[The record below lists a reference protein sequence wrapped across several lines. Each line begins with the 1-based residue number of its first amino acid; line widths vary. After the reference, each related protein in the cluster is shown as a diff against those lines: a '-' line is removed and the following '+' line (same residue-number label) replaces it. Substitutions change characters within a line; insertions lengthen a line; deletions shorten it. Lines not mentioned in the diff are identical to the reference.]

1 MDEELERDPNVM
13 VLGEDVGKKGGV
25 FGATEGLLAKYG
37 EKRVLDT
44 PLTEGMIAG
53 AAMGAAIYGLRPIAE
68 MQFADFVYPAFNQIV
83 SEISRMRYRSNG
95 AFGLPMV
102 IRMPYGGGV
111 HGALYHSQSNEAY
124 FTSTVGLKVVAPGTP
139 ADAKGL
145 LKAAVR
151 DPDPV
156 MFFEHK
162 KTYRLF
168 KAEVPDGDH
177 VVPIGSAEVA
187 RSGKDLSIFCYGY
200 MRTCALEAAETL
212 ARDDGVEAEVVDL
225 RTLRPL
231 DTATVLASVAQDR
244 QGAGRAR
251 GEPIRRLRRRGRGL
265 DCARSASSTWT
276 DRSPAW
282 PGRRCRASRS
292 TTSWRTGSCSTPQK
306 IVDAARTLAA
316 LLSRCRAR
324 PSCWP
329 IQMDEA
335 YRFVHDRVQG
345 LTDDEFFWEP
355 VADCWTVRL
364 GADGRWHGDY
374 AEPDPDPPP
383 FTTIAWRLVHL
394 AECKVMYH
402 EYAFGP
408 GTADLAGDRLG
419 PHRGRRDRE
428 LERGQRLLVD
438 ALDGLTD
445 ADLDARPHDQL
456 GRRVADLA
464 DPVDDDPPRSAP
476 WRRDRR
482 PARSLP

>member
-1 MDEELERDPNVM
+1 MAELNILEAIRTAMDEELERDPNVM

-25 FGATEGLLAKYG
+25 FGATEGLFAKYG

-53 AAMGAAIYGLRPIAE
+53 AAAGAAIYGLRPIAE

-177 VVPIGSAEVA
+177 VVPIGSAEIA
-187 RSGKDLSIFCYGY
+187 RPGKDLSIFCYGY
-200 MRTCALEAAETL
+200 MRTCALEAAEML

-231 DTATVLASVAQDR
+231 DTATVAASV
-244 QGAGRAR
+244 
-251 GEPIRRLRRRGRGL
+251 E
-265 DCARSASSTWT
+265 
-276 DRSPAW
+276 
-282 PGRRCRASRS
+282 
-292 TTSWRTGSCSTPQK
+292 RTGKALVVHEANRFGGFGAEVAAWIAEECFEQLDGPVTRLAGPEVPGVPFHHVLEDWFMLDAK
-306 IVDAARTLAA
+306 KVVDAARSLAA
-316 LLSRCRAR
+316 
-324 PSCWP
+324 
-329 IQMDEA
+329 
-335 YRFVHDRVQG
+335 Y
-345 LTDDEFFWEP
+345 
-355 VADCWTVRL
+355 
-364 GADGRWHGDY
+364 
-374 AEPDPDPPP
+374 
-383 FTTIAWRLVHL
+383 
-394 AECKVMYH
+394 
-402 EYAFGP
+402 
-408 GTADLAGDRLG
+408 
-419 PHRGRRDRE
+419 
-428 LERGQRLLVD
+428 
-438 ALDGLTD
+438 
-445 ADLDARPHDQL
+445 
-456 GRRVADLA
+456 
-464 DPVDDDPPRSAP
+464 
-476 WRRDRR
+476 
-482 PARSLP
+482 